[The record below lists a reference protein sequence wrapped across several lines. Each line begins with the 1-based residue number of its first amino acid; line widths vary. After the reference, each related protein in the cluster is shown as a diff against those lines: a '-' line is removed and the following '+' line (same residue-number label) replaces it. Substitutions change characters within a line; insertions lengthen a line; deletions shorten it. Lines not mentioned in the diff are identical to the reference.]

1 MVNITCRVVLDVH
14 YIVSLRLL
22 KFAFIVGNHEES
34 HDCLSLLKQLLVPR
48 LTCKLEFK
56 LSPAEWAAI
65 LCGVGGAEQLE
76 KLDVTMKF
84 TNVSPSMLYIVD
96 KLIEPWSEHSV
107 CI

>member
-1 MVNITCRVVLDVH
+1 MVNITLHVELH
-14 YIVSLRLL
+14 FISITLL
-22 KFAFIVGNHEES
+22 SYFELGLIAGNHYENC
-34 HDCLSLLKQLLVPR
+34 DWLSVLKQLLVPR
-48 LTCKLEFK
+48 LTCQLRLR

-76 KLDVTMKF
+76 KLDVDMGF

-107 CI
+107 FI

>member
-1 MVNITCRVVLDVH
+1 MVNITCRVALYVH
-14 YIVSLRLL
+14 YIVILL
-22 KFAFIVGNHEES
+22 LFKFASIVGNHEES
-34 HDCLSLLKQLLVPR
+34 HDWLSLLKQLLVAR
-48 LTCKLEFK
+48 LTCQLRLE

-76 KLDVTMKF
+76 KLDVYMWF

-107 CI
+107 FI

>member
-1 MVNITCRVVLDVH
+1 MS
-14 YIVSLRLL
+14 SLRL
-22 KFAFIVGNHEES
+22 
-34 HDCLSLLKQLLVPR
+34 LLVPR
-48 LTCKLEFK
+48 LTCQLTLC

-76 KLDVTMKF
+76 KLDVTMRL
-84 TNVSPSMLYIVD
+84 TDVSRSMLYIVD

>member
-1 MVNITCRVVLDVH
+1 M
-14 YIVSLRLL
+14 
-22 KFAFIVGNHEES
+22 
-34 HDCLSLLKQLLVPR
+34 LKQLLVPR
-48 LTCKLEFK
+48 LTCQLRFP

-76 KLDVTMKF
+76 KLDVDMGF

-107 CI
+107 FMTSGMWIEPRLPNQVQP

>member
-1 MVNITCRVVLDVH
+1 MF
-14 YIVSLRLL
+14 
-22 KFAFIVGNHEES
+22 KFALIVGNHEES
-34 HDCLSLLKQLLVPR
+34 HDWMSLLKQLLVLR
-48 LTCKLEFK
+48 LTCQLTLH

-76 KLDVTMKF
+76 KLNVTMVL

-107 CI
+107 FI